1 MITALIRIVKFAAQ
15 NFWRNVWL
23 SVATVTMLVLT
34 LIVITLLIS
43 VQVIGSEAVR
53 QVEDKID
60 ITVAMAPEATEQVVS
75 EIRTYLE
82 SLDRVREVKVIKP
95 EEALAAFIKR
105 HEGNPQVLR
114 SLEEVGE
121 NPFGFT
127 LTVRARSP
135 RDYPFIL
142 EVLENPTYREFI
154 EDTNFV
160 DHERL
165 ISRLNSLVDRVRN
178 FGVILAGLFAAI
190 AVLIIFNTIR
200 VAIYTYRE
208 EIGIMKLVGASNWFV
223 RAPFLLEGVI
233 YSVLAVVI
241 LAIITFPALAII
253 EPSIGSFFDG
263 ASLELAAFFRRNWLA
278 IFGGELLA
286 LIILNTIS
294 SSIALG
300 RYLKT

>member
-1 MITALIRIVKFAAQ
+1 MFTTILRVIRFAAQ

-34 LIVITLLIS
+34 LIVVTFLIS
-43 VQVIGSEAVR
+43 VQVIGGEAVR
-53 QVEDKID
+53 QVEEKID
-60 ITVAMAPEATEQVVS
+60 VTVAMKLEVTEQVVS

-82 SLDRVREVKVIKP
+82 SLAQVQEVNIIKP
-95 EEALAAFIKR
+95 EEALATFIKR

-178 FGVILAGLFAAI
+178 FGVILAGFFAAI

-233 YSVLAVVI
+233 YSILAVAI
-241 LAIITFPALAII
+241 LALITFPVLAII
-253 EPSIGSFFDG
+253 EPALSSFFDG
-263 ASLELAAFFRRNWLA
+263 ISLELVAFFRHNWLA